1 MYHHILLAAD
11 GSENSLRAANEA
23 IKLAKCSSNSII
35 EVVMVT
41 DFDKSMQDILHAQS
55 SDSLLLERKRKIS
68 NVEQVLKREQVNY
81 KITLLKGSPGPEIV
95 RYANEQKV
103 DLLVIGSRG
112 LNVLQEM
119 VLGSVSH
126 KVIKRVNCPALI
138 VK

>member
-23 IKLAKCSSNSII
+23 VKLAKCSPNSIVEI
-35 EVVMVT
+35 VMVT
-41 DFDKSMQDILHAQS
+41 DFDKSKQDILHSQS
-55 SDSLLLERKRKIS
+55 AESLLLERKRKIS
-68 NVEQVLKREQVNY
+68 NVEQLLKNEQLIY
-81 KITLLKGSPGPEIV
+81 KVTFLKGSPGPEIV
-95 RYANEQKV
+95 RYANEQKA

-112 LNVLQEM
+112 LNGLQEM

-126 KVIKRVNCPALI
+126 KVMKRVNCPALI